1 MNLKLILIVSLLVL
15 IFSSLLIFGFIAWGV
30 KGDDAKKANV
40 HFEDN
45 STWFYAEL
53 GVQVTAL
60 VVAGLL
66 FVKR

>member
-15 IFSSLLIFGFIAWGV
+15 IFTSLLIFGFIAWGV
-30 KGDDAKKANV
+30 KGGTKTASEY
-40 HFEDN
+40 FTDN

-53 GVQVTAL
+53 GVQATAL

-66 FVKR
+66 FLKR